1 MSGCVRSTKMCWLN
15 VKMERGLSPLVNIAR
30 ATEVCAAER
39 NGDWH
44 EEPADEN
51 CNRFQEEIVVGSQ
64 CCTGHEVVPP
74 SFGVGLDLTGE
85 AILIFSATWL
95 GMEES

>member
-1 MSGCVRSTKMCWLN
+1 
-15 VKMERGLSPLVNIAR
+15 MERGLSPLVSIAR

-39 NGDWH
+39 DGDRH

-51 CNRFQEEIVVGSQ
+51 CNWFREEIMVASQ

-74 SFGVGLDLTGE
+74 SFGVGLDLTAE
-85 AILIFSATWL
+85 AILIFLSHLARNGRVLNRQCAAYFT
-95 GMEES
+95 G